1 MQEETQVGHG
11 AGVASRW
18 DLFRDIA
25 VLQVKLVVDG
35 IRDFALVPVSLVFGF
50 VSLVKGG
57 ERPGSEFYEL
67 LRVGKRSEKWINL
80 FGAADRAPENL
91 ATEQALP
98 VGDIDEMVTRVE
110 SFIVEEYKSGG
121 VTKQAKERLDQALDV
136 LHRRVRREQR
146 NNSEDAE
153 NP

>member
-1 MQEETQVGHG
+1 MQEETQAGHG

-57 ERPGSEFYEL
+57 ERPGTEFYEL

-146 NNSEDAE
+146 NNTEDAE